1 MILQTVENIDHRG
14 GGNMLKETIP
24 RSESLY
30 IRHGDTSGN
39 ALVEAIKARPIAE
52 VAEYAA
58 HSMCNTLQ

>member
-1 MILQTVENIDHRG
+1 
-14 GGNMLKETIP
+14 MLKETIP